1 MFATELKC
9 VINKCPLGSSATILR
24 GPPSFGFFNSMKAGK
39 NVMRI
44 RAGVT
49 TNMIIAV
56 RFGIIYGL
64 LSIIAYFPI

>member
-1 MFATELKC
+1 
-9 VINKCPLGSSATILR
+9 
-24 GPPSFGFFNSMKAGK
+24 MKAGK